1 MRIVRGAWM
10 SIALATAAAPAMAQ
24 VQGLP
29 VENAGVVS
37 GLGLSFD
44 AGLPNEAAG
53 GGHAFGATAALGLGA
68 LGVTARVS
76 RYSPDID
83 DPLWSAG
90 ATLNY
95 KVFGGP
101 LVPIAATLQAGAG
114 YASPEFACVPPGACD
129 VNQWRFPIGLG
140 VSVTIPS
147 PALAIK
153 PWIAPRVD
161 IVRTSLDG
169 TSETETDF
177 GVSGGVQLNLLTGLG
192 LHATYDLM
200 MADPENRGIFGA
212 GLHYTFRLPGL

>member
-1 MRIVRGAWM
+1 M

-140 VSVTIPS
+140 VSVTIPN